1 MAMLDRKPPS
11 CKLSPENTACFSSA
25 LPRLPPQPRTWH
37 ERVLTSEN
45 GRKQIVDE
53 GDRIGPGAYAWD
65 DAWESSTAASD
76 VARKPDHGQRR
87 GARPDS
93 REPSSASF
101 RTRERRDLFLDGW
114 RTVSHNSCCRRNSH
128 GTGGDQ
134 PDMTVLTTSPSRG
147 ASSSL
152 SVKAP
157 YRPSPSFFDFSDRL
171 PVPDSG
177 GPPLETPE
185 QEERARSRRRR
196 RRRLRSRARSSHG
209 GVTTSDGFAP
219 SDGSSYSSTYAS
231 TDALVSLDGTPLVPG
246 TPATATSPPALEI
259 QCF

>member
-1 MAMLDRKPPS
+1 MLLVGAP
-11 CKLSPENTACFSSA
+11 AVA
-25 LPRLPPQPRTWH
+25 PQPRTWH

-45 GRKQIVDE
+45 AASRSSTRAI
-53 GDRIGPGAYAWD
+53 IGPGSHAWD
-65 DAWESSTAASD
+65 DAWESSTAACD

-87 GARPDS
+87 GAARS

-101 RTRERRDLFLDGW
+101 RTRERRDLSLDGW

-196 RRRLRSRARSSHG
+196 RRRLRSRARRSHG
-209 GVTTSDGFAP
+209 GVTTSDGVAP
-219 SDGSSYSSTYAS
+219 SDVSSGSSTYAS
-231 TDALVSLDGTPLVPG
+231 ADALVSLDGTPQVPG

>member
-1 MAMLDRKPPS
+1 MAMLDRKPSPG
-11 CKLSPENTACFSSA
+11 KLSPENSACFSSA
-25 LPRLPPQPRTWH
+25 LPRLPPPPRTWH
-37 ERVLTSEN
+37 ERVLTADN

-53 GDRIGPGAYAWD
+53 GNRIGPGAYSWD

-76 VARKPDHGQRR
+76 GLRKPDHGRR
-87 GARPDS
+87 RD
-93 REPSSASF
+93 PSSSSF

-134 PDMTVLTTSPSRG
+134 PDMTVLTTSPNRG
-147 ASSSL
+147 GASSL

-157 YRPSPSFFDFSDRL
+157 HYPSPSFFDFSERL

-209 GVTTSDGFAP
+209 GVRVATSDGFAT
-219 SDGSSYSSTYAS
+219 SDGSSYTSTYAS
-231 TDALVSLDGTPLVPG
+231 TDALGSLDGAPLVPS
-246 TPATATSPPALEI
+246 TPASASDPPAPEI